1 MPFPLKISK
10 SGVFWTKLQREVPLF
25 LKIRVFD
32 FACAYIRCAL
42 SVPQQLSPDINP
54 DFVFHEGPPGP
65 GGQKG
70 QKGEIG
76 LPGDPVYLPA
86 RSDVSVKGTFDSDS
100 LVV

>member
-1 MPFPLKISK
+1 M
-10 SGVFWTKLQREVPLF
+10 
-25 LKIRVFD
+25 
-32 FACAYIRCAL
+32 
-42 SVPQQLSPDINP
+42 PQQQSPDINP

-70 QKGEIG
+70 EKGEIG

-86 RSDVSVKGTFDSDS
+86 RSDVAAKGTFDSDS